1 MSKKKTKA
9 RVRDAQAAAPTGLS
23 VPAFWTAAPDRLSK
37 NLNVP
42 GVYTFRGPVD
52 GRETVR
58 HFRVSQVAGGLLLTD
73 ATEAVA
79 LELVEHARQ
88 KVDASAAAER
98 ARVALIG
105 ARSPNEIRA
114 ARGDVVAEQT
124 MKAGVTRGRALTSLG
139 TLQQRHLLTMR
150 QFEAGDRLAQDVK
163 TVAGAREARDDAAP
177 EYSPIGGRAWED
189 FAVAAGRNLELVK
202 RACCDLPWYDGI
214 SLWTIVEDI
223 VIRERSLTEAV
234 GGRNSN
240 KEARER
246 TKTALRIALD
256 VVGDVYELPA
266 HIKRTRVLFNGV
278 PIEMRYCEDID
289 GLDEAG
295 EPRIIPRAIKLKGI
309 RWVETAPTMSKLYD
323 RAKKFLA
330 AEANF

>member
-9 RVRDAQAAAPTGLS
+9 RVRDAQAAAPS
-23 VPAFWTAAPDRLSK
+23 APPVPAFWGAAPDRLSK

-42 GVYTFRGPVD
+42 GVYTFRGPID

-98 ARVALIG
+98 ARVAIIG

-177 EYSPIGGRAWED
+177 EYSPIDGRAWED

-223 VIRERSLTEAV
+223 VIHEKVLAEAAGGTSRSVQA
-234 GGRNSN
+234 
-240 KEARER
+240 R

-266 HIKRTRVLFNGV
+266 DIKRTRILFNGV
-278 PIEMRYCEDID
+278 PVEMRYCEDID
-289 GLDEAG
+289 GLNEEG
-295 EPRIIPRAIKLKGI
+295 EPRIIPRAIKLKGE

-330 AEANF
+330 SEENY

>member
-9 RVRDAQAAAPTGLS
+9 RVRDAQAAAPS
-23 VPAFWTAAPDRLSK
+23 APPVPAFWGAAPDRLLK

-42 GVYTFRGPVD
+42 GVYTFRGPID

-202 RACCDLPWYDGI
+202 RACSDLPWYDGI

-223 VIRERSLTEAV
+223 VIHEKTMREAA
-234 GGRNSN
+234 GGRSAVQQ
-240 KEARER
+240 ARA
-246 TKTALRIALD
+246 KTALRIALD
-256 VVGDVYELPA
+256 VVGDIYELPA
-266 HIKRTRVLFNGV
+266 DIKRTRVLFNGV
-278 PIEMRYCEDID
+278 PVEMRYCEDID
-289 GLDEAG
+289 GLNEEG
-295 EPRIIPRAIKLKGI
+295 EPRIIPRAIKLKGK
-309 RWVETAPTMSKLYD
+309 RWVETAPTMQKLYD
-323 RAKKFLA
+323 RAKKRLSSCLD
-330 AEANF
+330 